1 MQLFKTGLLIVCIT
15 IILSCATS
23 RPELKIVHQVT
34 GPIETNCYL
43 IYDTKTMEAAL
54 VDAGDVIDTLVD
66 YIEQHRLDLKYI
78 LCTHGHIDHVYYVP
92 SVLDNFPEAK
102 TVIHKLDYDDLWTQ
116 GEWVQ
121 ANMDAETLE
130 WMQSDPEI
138 NKFFGFD
145 PKTFGEP
152 DILIEDGQE
161 LQLGNFTIKVIHSP
175 GHSPGSVCYLV
186 DGKLFSGDVLFYRTV
201 GRTDVQN
208 SSRKDQIR
216 SVQRLYEILPD
227 STPVYPGHMQFTDI
241 LSEKT
246 ENSRIKADTVT
257 W

>member
-1 MQLFKTGLLIVCIT
+1 MSNTKPALIAFLSY
-15 IILSCATS
+15 IILSCSTVE
-23 RPELKIVHQVT
+23 PELKIMHQVT

-43 IYDTKTMEAAL
+43 IFDNQTMVAAL
-54 VDAGDVIDTLVD
+54 VDVGDKIDTLVD
-66 YIEQHRLDLKYI
+66 YIEQHQLDVKYI
-78 LCTHGHIDHVYYVP
+78 LCTHGHIDHVYNVP
-92 SVLDNFPEAK
+92 YILDKFPEAK

-130 WMQSDPEI
+130 WMRSNPEI
-138 NKFFGFD
+138 NKFFDWD
-145 PKTFGEP
+145 PSTFGEP
-152 DILIEDGQE
+152 DILIENGQV
-161 LQLGNFTIKVIHSP
+161 LPLGNFSIKVIHSP

-208 SSRKDQIR
+208 SSREDQIK

-227 STPVYPGHMQFTDI
+227 STLVYPGHMQFTDI